1 MMSNNSAL
9 INSVINLPIAN
20 MHQVYDASEVER
32 KLNKLR
38 GSGQQSERESLC
50 NVYERMLE
58 AGPARFSI
66 KPSGLP
72 QMDNLYESLPNFGP
86 VLDEIKRHL
95 ALSQDSRDGLE
106 ITPLLLLGPPGVG
119 KTHFASQIASLLGT
133 GINLVPMSS
142 MTAGWLLSGS
152 SAQWRGSRPG
162 KVFESLVDGQYANPV
177 IVVDEIDK
185 ASADAQYDPLGALYG
200 LLEHDTAKHFVDEFA
215 EVPIDA
221 SQVIWIMTAN
231 DDRHIPSPI
240 LNRMN
245 VYEIQAPDAQ
255 AARQIATRMYR
266 SILAEHD
273 WGERFDQDVS
283 EDVLERMA
291 QMPPREMRRAWMR
304 GLGNAKLQGR
314 YRVEI
319 EDLPDATGS
328 KSRLGFLS

>member
-1 MMSNNSAL
+1 
-9 INSVINLPIAN
+9 
-20 MHQVYDASEVER
+20 
-32 KLNKLR
+32 
-38 GSGQQSERESLC
+38 
-50 NVYERMLE
+50 
-58 AGPARFSI
+58 
-66 KPSGLP
+66 
-72 QMDNLYESLPNFGP
+72 
-86 VLDEIKRHL
+86 
-95 ALSQDSRDGLE
+95 LE

-119 KTHFASQIASLLGT
+119 KTHFAIQIATLLGT

-162 KVFESLVDGQYANPV
+162 KVFESLVDGRYANPV

-185 ASADAQYDPLGALYG
+185 ASPDAQYDPLGALYG

-231 DDRHIPSPI
+231 DDRRIPSPI

-245 VYEIQAPDAQ
+245 VFEVQAPDAQ
-255 AARQIATRMYR
+255 AARQIATRMYH

-273 WGERFDQDVS
+273 WGERFDQEVS
-283 EDVLERMA
+283 EDVLDRMT

-314 YRVEI
+314 YRVELD
-319 EDLPDATGS
+319 DLPGAGNS

>member
-72 QMDNLYESLPNFGP
+72 QMDGLYESLPNFGP

-95 ALSQDSRDGLE
+95 ALSQDSSDGLE

-142 MTAGWLLSGS
+142 MTASWLLSGS

-319 EDLPDATGS
+319 EDLPDATGT

>member
-1 MMSNNSAL
+1 MMSNNGL
-9 INSVINLPIAN
+9 INSVMNLPIAN

-32 KLNKLR
+32 KLHKLR
-38 GSGQQSERESLC
+38 GSGQHSERESLC
-50 NVYERMLE
+50 SVYERMLE
-58 AGPARFSI
+58 AGPERFSI

-72 QMDNLYESLPNFGP
+72 QMEALYESLPNFGP

-95 ALSQDSRDGLE
+95 ALSQDSQDGLE

-119 KTHFASQIASLLGT
+119 KTHFASQIATLLGT

-162 KVFESLVDGQYANPV
+162 KVFESLVDGRYANPV

-185 ASADAQYDPLGALYG
+185 ASPDAQYDPLGALYG

-221 SQVIWIMTAN
+221 SQVIWVMTAN
-231 DDRHIPSPI
+231 DDRRIPSPI

-245 VYEIQAPDAQ
+245 VFEVQAPDAQ
-255 AARQIATRMYR
+255 AARQIATRMYS

-273 WGERFDQDVS
+273 WGERFDQEVS
-283 EDVLERMA
+283 EDVLDRMT

-314 YRVEI
+314 YHVEVD
-319 EDLPDATGS
+319 DLPGAANS

>member
-1 MMSNNSAL
+1 MIGNNAL
-9 INSVINLPIAN
+9 MNSVMNLPIAN
-20 MHQVYDASEVER
+20 MHQVYDPTEVER

-58 AGPARFSI
+58 AGPERFSI

-72 QMDNLYESLPNFGP
+72 QMDSLYENLPNFAP

-95 ALSQDSRDGLE
+95 ALSQDSQDGLE

-119 KTHFASQIASLLGT
+119 KTHFASQIATLLGT

-215 EVPIDA
+215 EVSIDA

-245 VYEIQAPDAQ
+245 VFEVQAPDAQ
-255 AARQIATRMYR
+255 AARQIALRMYQT
-266 SILAEHD
+266 ILSEHD
-273 WGERFDQDVS
+273 WGERFDQQVC
-283 EDVLERMA
+283 EEVLERMT

-304 GLGNAKLQGR
+304 GLGNARLQGR
-314 YRVEI
+314 YRVEL
-319 EDLPDATGS
+319 EDLPEVNHS
-328 KSRLGFLS
+328 KTRLGFLS